1 MPPTYYRG
9 CWHVVSRGFFCRYSL
24 VSSLLKA
31 VYDPKASVPHAA
43 SLRQGCPHCA
53 RFPTAASRR
62 SLGRVSVPIWPV
74 GLSTRLPVVGTV
86 GRHPAV
92 YLMGRGAIPSRR
104 GFSPGAMRHPGVSG
118 ITRPFG
124 RLSRG
129 RGQVLHVLLSRSPL
143 ASTRRWVPFDLH
155 VLGAPPAF
163 ILSQD
168 RTLRPKY
175 VWASSPSGPL
185 SHSLIGS
192 VRFIWFCLIGKGIS
206 RGRLSAALR
215 KTNPSQTIS
224 NGSMSARMRHIWCVH
239 PRSIRFSRCT
249 PSRLI
254 RSDRAARQGDI
265 LPDRRGPRG
274 GNHALH
280 ILFTNKLILQLFH

>member
-1 MPPTYYRG
+1 MAY
-9 CWHVVSRGFFCRYSL
+9 SRGTVFC
-24 VSSLLKA
+24 SSLLKE
-31 VYDPKASVPHAA
+31 VYNPKAFFLHAA
-43 SLRQGCPHCA
+43 LLGQACAHCPI
-53 RFPTAASRR
+53 FPTAASRR

-104 GFSPGAMRHPGVSG
+104 GFSRGAMRHPGVSG

-143 ASTRRWVPFDLH
+143 ASARGQVPFDLH

-175 VWASSPSGPL
+175 MGFEPVRSSQL
-185 SHSLIGS
+185 
-192 VRFIWFCLIGKGIS
+192 
-206 RGRLSAALR
+206 LR
-215 KTNPSQTIS
+215 
-224 NGSMSARMRHIWCVH
+224 
-239 PRSIRFSRCT
+239 
-249 PSRLI
+249 
-254 RSDRAARQGDI
+254 
-265 LPDRRGPRG
+265 
-274 GNHALH
+274 
-280 ILFTNKLILQLFH
+280 

>member
-1 MPPTYYRG
+1 
-9 CWHVVSRGFFCRYSL
+9 
-24 VSSLLKA
+24 
-31 VYDPKASVPHAA
+31 
-43 SLRQGCPHCA
+43 
-53 RFPTAASRR
+53 
-62 SLGRVSVPIWPV
+62 
-74 GLSTRLPVVGTV
+74 
-86 GRHPAV
+86 
-92 YLMGRGAIPSRR
+92 MGRGAIPSRR

-175 VWASSPSGPL
+175 MGLEPVRSSQF
-185 SHSLIGS
+185 IAD
-192 VRFIWFCLIGKGIS
+192 RFRSIHMVLFDRKRNS

-249 PSRLI
+249 PARLI

-274 GNHALH
+274 GNPALH
-280 ILFTNKLILQLFH
+280 ILFTNEP

>member
-1 MPPTYYRG
+1 
-9 CWHVVSRGFFCRYSL
+9 
-24 VSSLLKA
+24 
-31 VYDPKASVPHAA
+31 
-43 SLRQGCPHCA
+43 
-53 RFPTAASRR
+53 
-62 SLGRVSVPIWPV
+62 
-74 GLSTRLPVVGTV
+74 
-86 GRHPAV
+86 
-92 YLMGRGAIPSRR
+92 MGRGAIPSRR
-104 GFSPGAMRHPGVSG
+104 GFSRGAMRHPGVSG

-143 ASTRRWVPFDLH
+143 ASLRRGVPFDLH

-168 RTLRPKY
+168 RTLRPKIY
-175 VWASSPSGPL
+175 GLRARPVL
-185 SHSLIGS
+185 TTVTLIGS

-215 KTNPSQTIS
+215 KTIQVRPFQMVRCLPGCDTE
-224 NGSMSARMRHIWCVH
+224 CVH

-249 PSRLI
+249 PARSI
-254 RSDRAARQGDI
+254 RFGRAARQGDI
-265 LPDRRGPRG
+265 LPDRRGPGG

-280 ILFTNKLILQLFH
+280 ILFTNE

>member
-1 MPPTYYRG
+1 
-9 CWHVVSRGFFCRYSL
+9 
-24 VSSLLKA
+24 
-31 VYDPKASVPHAA
+31 
-43 SLRQGCPHCA
+43 
-53 RFPTAASRR
+53 
-62 SLGRVSVPIWPV
+62 
-74 GLSTRLPVVGTV
+74 
-86 GRHPAV
+86 
-92 YLMGRGAIPSRR
+92 MGRGAIPSRR
-104 GFSPGAMRHPGVSG
+104 GFSRGAMRHPGVSG

-143 ASTRRWVPFDLH
+143 ASLRRGVPFDLH

-168 RTLRPKY
+168 RTLRLPCGTGVSGITRPFGRLSRGGGRFSTCY
-175 VWASSPSGPL
+175 SAVRHSLPSGEGCRYACVRRAASVHRRILSVQNMGLGSSGPL

-224 NGSMSARMRHIWCVH
+224 NGSMSARMRH
-239 PRSIRFSRCT
+239 
-249 PSRLI
+249 
-254 RSDRAARQGDI
+254 
-265 LPDRRGPRG
+265 
-274 GNHALH
+274 
-280 ILFTNKLILQLFH
+280 

>member
-1 MPPTYYRG
+1 
-9 CWHVVSRGFFCRYSL
+9 
-24 VSSLLKA
+24 
-31 VYDPKASVPHAA
+31 
-43 SLRQGCPHCA
+43 
-53 RFPTAASRR
+53 
-62 SLGRVSVPIWPV
+62 
-74 GLSTRLPVVGTV
+74 
-86 GRHPAV
+86 
-92 YLMGRGAIPSRR
+92 MGRGAIPSRR

-168 RTLRPKY
+168 RTLRPNMLGLEP
-175 VWASSPSGPL
+175 VRSSQS
-185 SHSLIGS
+185 SLIGS
-192 VRFIWFCLIGKGIS
+192 VRFIWFCLIGKGIP

-249 PSRLI
+249 PALVP
-254 RSDRAARQGDI
+254 G
-265 LPDRRGPRG
+265 PTGPRG
-274 GNHALH
+274 KEIYCQTGGARGAGIPHSIFCSQMNQRALESDRV
-280 ILFTNKLILQLFH
+280 

>member
-1 MPPTYYRG
+1 M
-9 CWHVVSRGFFCRYSL
+9 
-24 VSSLLKA
+24 
-31 VYDPKASVPHAA
+31 
-43 SLRQGCPHCA
+43 
-53 RFPTAASRR
+53 
-62 SLGRVSVPIWPV
+62 
-74 GLSTRLPVVGTV
+74 
-86 GRHPAV
+86 
-92 YLMGRGAIPSRR
+92 
-104 GFSPGAMRHPGVSG
+104 
-118 ITRPFG
+118 
-124 RLSRG
+124 
-129 RGQVLHVLLSRSPL
+129 
-143 ASTRRWVPFDLH
+143 H

-175 VWASSPSGPL
+175 MGLELVRSSQSFAD
-185 SHSLIGS
+185 
-192 VRFIWFCLIGKGIS
+192 RFRSIHMVLFDRKRNS

-249 PSRLI
+249 PARLI

-274 GNHALH
+274 GNPALH
-280 ILFTNKLILQLFH
+280 ILFTNEPEGPGIRQGLIDDHISQTDRMTSVFMLSDVYVSVIYPNQN